1 MGTQKAA
8 LHWSGGKDAALAYQ
22 LHQASGGAE
31 IAALITTLNSLNAAS
46 TVHEIPLALLEQ
58 QAWSMGLPL
67 ITADLP
73 DASLQG
79 YETALAARL
88 PLLTAMGIDTFV
100 FGDLEASGMLEHRR
114 QQWASYGFQVVA
126 PLWALGDSHSVMRAF
141 LGSGIKAV
149 TVMLM
154 ADKLDESF
162 LGRMVDAAFVSELP
176 AGVDPCGEGG
186 EYHTLVYDA
195 PFFNAPLRYQLEAAR
210 TSRQDIR
217 LSDGTL
223 RTYHYLYA
231 PARLSDP

>member
-1 MGTQKAA
+1 MAIRKAA
-8 LHWSGGKDAALAYQ
+8 LHWSGGKDAALAYHLQ
-22 LHQASGGAE
+22 KAAGGVD
-31 IAALITTLNSLNAAS
+31 IVALITTLNSQNAAS

-67 ITADLP
+67 IIADLP
-73 DASLQG
+73 DSSLQG
-79 YETALAARL
+79 YEAALAARL

-100 FGDLEASGMLEHRR
+100 FGDLQASGMLEHRR
-114 QQWASYGFQVVA
+114 QQWAGYGFQVAA
-126 PLWALGDSHSVMRAF
+126 PLWALGDSHAVMSAF

-162 LGRMVDAAFVSELP
+162 LGRTVDAAFVAELP
-176 AGVDPCGEGG
+176 AEVDPCGEGG
-186 EYHTLVYDA
+186 EYHTLVYNA
-195 PFFNAPLRYQLEAAR
+195 PFFNTPLRCHLEAAR

-217 LSDGTL
+217 LSDGML

-231 PARLSDP
+231 PARLSNQ